1 MPGGHDRRSGLDQRR
16 RALKRKIAAILA
28 ADIAGYSRLISE
40 DEEETLRRLADYQ
53 GLFKDQ
59 INDAGGR
66 VFKTAGDS
74 VLAEFP
80 SAVDALRTAV
90 NVQESLRVRNQA
102 FPASRQMAYRIG
114 LTIGDV
120 VDHEGDLL
128 GDGVNIAA
136 RLETLAQPGGICVSK
151 AMYDSVV
158 SKLSVGFKDL
168 GMQTVKNIPQPVHAF
183 AVVNDRQS
191 ASAPERIASPVRSTA
206 NNLLVG
212 LGIAAASAA
221 LVWFVQ
227 KPADTPP
234 PKSDVAAVTA
244 PDPSP
249 VMPSPVT
256 PPSATQSR
264 ATPAPATAPP
274 EAAGPPSVSVPDA
287 PAETPAPS
295 NAAAP
300 PPAASEPQVA
310 AVPPVRED
318 LAAAS
323 RLRPVRW
330 TTCRGDDTAAALQ
343 ACGALAADMAMEGAA
358 RAEAQRRLGFAQRKS
373 GDLDAALKSL
383 SDSIATVPTAI
394 AHSDRGTAYLLKG
407 DYPNALADYDVSIK
421 LDAKNGE
428 AWNNRAWTHYKAG
441 DNRKALDD
449 ANQAVKLSANEAF
462 VWDTRGHIHEAMG
475 ARKSAEL
482 DFQKALSIDPKLTS
496 AQSALRRLTGR

>member
-1 MPGGHDRRSGLDQRR
+1 M
-16 RALKRKIAAILA
+16 KRKIAAILA
-28 ADIAGYSRLISE
+28 ADIAGYSRLIAE

-53 GLFKDQ
+53 RLFKDQ
-59 INDAGGR
+59 INDSGGR

-90 NVQESLRVRNQA
+90 HVQESLRVRNQA
-102 FPASRQMAYRIG
+102 YPASRQMAYRIG

-120 VDHEGDLL
+120 VDQDGDLL

-158 SKLSVGFKDL
+158 SKLSVGFKDMGL
-168 GMQTVKNIPQPVHAF
+168 QTVKNIPQPIHVF
-183 AVVNDRQS
+183 AVLNDRQQ
-191 ASAPERIASPVRSTA
+191 AAAPAQNSSPAKSTA
-206 NNLLVG
+206 SNLLVG
-212 LGIAAASAA
+212 LGVAAASAA
-221 LVWFVQ
+221 LVWFIQ
-227 KPADTPP
+227 QPAEAPP
-234 PKSDVAAVTA
+234 PKSDVAAVAVPATPPAPETPAVASTA
-244 PDPSP
+244 PE
-249 VMPSPVT
+249 T
-256 PPSATQSR
+256 
-264 ATPAPATAPP
+264 TPA
-274 EAAGPPSVSVPDA
+274 EAAGPPSVTAPDA
-287 PAETPAPS
+287 AAGAPPATTTETPPS
-295 NAAAP
+295 
-300 PPAASEPQVA
+300 AASETQVA
-310 AVPPVRED
+310 AVPSVRED

-343 ACGALAADMAMEGAA
+343 ACGALAADMAMEGER
-358 RAEAQRRLGFAQRKS
+358 RAEAQRRLGFAQRKN
-373 GDLDAALKSL
+373 GELDAALKSL
-383 SDSIATVPTAI
+383 ADSITTFPTAI

-407 DYPNALADYDVSIK
+407 DYPNALIDFDAAIR

-428 AWNNRAWTHYKAG
+428 AWNNRAWAYYKLG

-449 ANQAVKLSANEAF
+449 ANQAVKLSADQAF
-462 VWDTRGHIHEAMG
+462 GWDTRGHVHEAMG

-482 DFQKALSIDPKLTS
+482 DFQKAVSIDPQLSS